1 RGTVVLECD
10 DEARYHLHGGVELD
24 GSAAGIRDMQR
35 AALVRHLDPFCRQA
49 GFVEERLGFPQILFA
64 ENAHADP
71 LGLRVTAA
79 ALEHEAMVT
88 GLGDAAEIE
97 RVLVL
102 VADDEAEK
110 IHVEISAHRQVFHRQ
125 HRVAGTCE
133 IERRLLDRRRRAR
146 WALPPPISKRTALAQ
161 LCLQQNQLPSPP
173 PYHPRPPLP

>member
-1 RGTVVLECD
+1 
-10 DEARYHLHGGVELD
+10 
-24 GSAAGIRDMQR
+24 
-35 AALVRHLDPFCRQA
+35 
-49 GFVEERLGFPQILFA
+49 FVEERLGFPQILFA

-125 HRVAGTCE
+125 HPVAGACDV
-133 IERRLLDRRRRAR
+133 ERRVIDRLRNAHGTLPRRMSNGTV
-146 WALPPPISKRTALAQ
+146 LEQ
-161 LCLQQNQLPSPP
+161 LCLKCNQWRWPATCGGCAEIAALCQ
-173 PYHPRPPLP
+173 LIIEL